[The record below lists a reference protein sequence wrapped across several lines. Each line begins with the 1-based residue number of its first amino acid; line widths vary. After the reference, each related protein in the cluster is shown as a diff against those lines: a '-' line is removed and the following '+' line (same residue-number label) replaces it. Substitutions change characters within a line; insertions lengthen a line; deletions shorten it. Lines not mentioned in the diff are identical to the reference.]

1 MIASY
6 RFVLF
11 TGGPDYRQIAPFLSF
26 LSWLP
31 AAVIPIF
38 RPTMT
43 PPYDL
48 FALYVF
54 QLITGVFCFGSI
66 VYYRDTVGI
75 KVNGW
80 DVGGAVANL
89 VVVLA
94 LMVIVLRMP
103 LSLPRNKM
111 VGERIVSWGVS
122 VNDREGFNVF
132 PGSASESRGL
142 HALVGMD
149 HV

>member
-6 RFVLF
+6 RFVLL

-54 QLITGVFCFGSI
+54 QLITGVFRFGSI
-66 VYYRDTVGI
+66 VYYRDTVRI
-75 KVNGW
+75 EVNGW
-80 DVGGAVANL
+80 GVGGAVANL

-103 LSLPRNKM
+103 MNLPRNKT
-111 VGERIVSWGVS
+111 VEDKIVSRGV
-122 VNDREGFNVF
+122 FCQ
-132 PGSASESRGL
+132 
-142 HALVGMD
+142 
-149 HV
+149 